1 MHVNTKGRR
10 ATAVTAVMAAGTLAL
25 GGCGA
30 DKSSGPAGSGASRSG
45 TSDTTSAKVNAHPSI
60 TAVIR
65 GLEDPFLQMMKRGVD
80 DQARTAGVPVT
91 VQAAESAA
99 GAKGRA
105 AKPKALAERTSSC
118 FVVNPTSGTELIQ
131 DLAKISAS
139 GRTIVNIDSPVDVV
153 LAGAAKVKLATYIG
167 TDNAEAGRTAGQ
179 RMAELLPSGGD
190 VAVIAGDAGD
200 VTSDAR
206 IEGFRQGIGTG
217 LKVVQTVGAK
227 WERQTALTAAADVM
241 RAHPDL
247 AGFFV
252 ANDDMGLGVARAVA
266 NAGKTGR
273 VKVISVDGA
282 KDALKAVK
290 EGSLDGT
297 VAQYPYVMG
306 LMGVEACQADAKGKM
321 LPFEVRAPIRMVT
334 KENAGKALASMPKP
348 FDAYEDPFRD
358 LAK

>member
-30 DKSSGPAGSGASRSG
+30 DKSSGPAGSGDSRSG

-227 WERQTALTAAADVM
+227 WKRQTALTAAADAM

-252 ANDDMGLGVARAVA
+252 VNDDMGLGVARAVA